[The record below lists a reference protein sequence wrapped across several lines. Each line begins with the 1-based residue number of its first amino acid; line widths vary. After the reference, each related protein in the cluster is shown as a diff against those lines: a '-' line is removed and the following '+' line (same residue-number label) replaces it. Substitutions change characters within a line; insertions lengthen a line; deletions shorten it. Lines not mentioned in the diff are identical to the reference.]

1 MSTNT
6 KYGTSELEQD
16 FGSLTFGNAL
26 AGYRK
31 GEEMSQKEFAE
42 ILGISSQ
49 SLCDIEKERRIPS
62 PKRASKIART
72 LKEPEAFWVQL
83 ALQDLLNKEKI
94 YLHVS
99 VA

>member
-1 MSTNT
+1 MTT
-6 KYGTSELEQD
+6 KKYGTSELERD

-26 AGYRK
+26 ASYRN

-49 SLCDIEKERRIPS
+49 SLCDIEKERKIPT
-62 PKRASKIART
+62 PKRAAKIAKI

-83 ALQDLLNKEKI
+83 ALQDLLNKDDIK
-94 YLHVS
+94 LHVS